1 MTGADL
7 KDAITRLVDNAM
19 GEIPD
24 AEIIEILEGRIGVVQ
39 ARTEDRED
47 DGEDDVGPGDCTDC
61 GVGLTLD
68 GTEGTHYCATCGQV
82 YDREA
87 E

>member
-39 ARTEDRED
+39 ARSEERED
-47 DGEDDVGPGDCTDC
+47 DGEDDAGPGDCTDC
-61 GVGLTLD
+61 DVGLTLD
-68 GTEGTHYCATCGQV
+68 GTDGSHYCAICGQIFE
-82 YDREA
+82 REG
-87 E
+87 